1 MSLLGTEDIGR
12 VGCVGR
18 RCYEAASEPSATNHA
33 CLARGLWRTTRHTDK
48 RTALRRSKPPADQS
62 GLSVSPVK
70 LKFHGTDT
78 DTDTDTDFL
87 ADFRA
92 RIVARKSVRQAGCRG
107 ARGPFSS
114 PTKSALFLARISV
127 GDARV
132 YTCTCTVH
140 DKLSCTHLQN
150 YTIGASLK
158 SVSVSFPWNLSFTPD
173 ILEAYSQECRA
184 CRTCR
189 RGCHEYATRMI

>member
-1 MSLLGTEDIGR
+1 MTLTILSKLYGFSCCFKTWENWPRPVAKITVMTCLNKDYWQM
-12 VGCVGR
+12 CVF
-18 RCYEAASEPSATNHA
+18 
-33 CLARGLWRTTRHTDK
+33 
-48 RTALRRSKPPADQS
+48 
-62 GLSVSPVK
+62 K

-78 DTDTDTDFL
+78 DFL
-87 ADFRA
+87 ADFRTRIPA
-92 RIVARKSVRQAGCRG
+92 RGSSHGSRCSVPVACRG

-114 PTKSALFLARISV
+114 PTKSADFCPTLTLFLARMSV

-158 SVSVSFPWNLSFTPD
+158 SVSVPWNLSFIEWFQFQQD
-173 ILEAYSQECRA
+173 RALEHRSCNTVAYLHLTEFISLVK
-184 CRTCR
+184 
-189 RGCHEYATRMI
+189 